1 MSILTTMKSH
11 DGEKNDTTC
20 TTSISSSNKA
30 QRRVSFKNDDDLI
43 KIHTV
48 VNLKRSLTRKERKLI
63 WTDSDP
69 SRREIKKMLKEQ
81 EQELYDEKECNSND
95 SSSSDT
101 SSTSTSLNA
110 VVEDLSC
117 KNSSSPIKT
126 SRQKRLRRLHFSW
139 FQLNKD

>member
-1 MSILTTMKSH
+1 MKSH

-20 TTSISSSNKA
+20 TTSISSSNNA

-126 SRQKRLRRLHFSW
+126 SRQKRLRRLYFSW
-139 FQLNKD
+139 FQLDKN

>member
-1 MSILTTMKSH
+1 MKSH

-126 SRQKRLRRLHFSW
+126 SRQKRLRRLYFSW
-139 FQLNKD
+139 FQLDKN